1 MDLDRLGTALNV
13 FRTMGPG
20 TLPLHFAQVFLMVA
34 LYEPC
39 TYRRIE
45 EEMNLTNSSVSRT
58 LNALSDVHRSGEQGL
73 GLVTLVN
80 DPAEGRRNVARL
92 TAKGRAIKDLLEKL

>member
-1 MDLDRLGTALNV
+1 M
-13 FRTMGPG
+13 
-20 TLPLHFAQVFLMVA
+20 HFAQVFLLVCMH
-34 LYEPC
+34 EPC

-58 LNALSDVHRSGEQGL
+58 LNALSDVHRTGEPGL
-73 GLVTLVN
+73 GLVALVN
-80 DPAEGRRNVARL
+80 DPTEGRRNVARL